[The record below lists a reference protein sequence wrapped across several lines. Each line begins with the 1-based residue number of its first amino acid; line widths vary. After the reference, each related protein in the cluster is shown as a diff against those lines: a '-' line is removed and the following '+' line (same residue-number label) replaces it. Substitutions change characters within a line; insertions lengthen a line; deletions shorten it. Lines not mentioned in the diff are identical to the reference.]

1 MLCTHRAPQPGRKA
15 PTLLQI
21 ANPIWLL
28 GDVNRPA
35 GWTWWD
41 HFKRN
46 PCANLHN
53 VVIGVAHLEHVT
65 VTTHSPWTW
74 AVQGWN
80 MGWTVAAGWRCVQPL
95 PFISHRGFWGPVLR
109 RCGWMPYVAIERMEF
124 CIGWKTSGTASITY
138 RRANSPNQDERP

>member
-15 PTLLQI
+15 PTPLQI
-21 ANPIWLL
+21 VNPIWLL
-28 GDVNRPA
+28 GDVLRPA
-35 GWTWWD
+35 GWPWWD

-53 VVIGVAHLEHVT
+53 VVLGVAHLEHVT

-80 MGWTVAAGWRCVQPL
+80 MGWTVAAGWRVMFPL
-95 PFISHRGFWGPVLR
+95 PFISRRGKRWE
-109 RCGWMPYVAIERMEF
+109 W